1 MDGKNLVVLSDSTGE
16 TADQIV
22 HAVIVQFELEDLNIY
37 RYSDV
42 CTKDRV
48 DEIIN
53 DLTGENLIFATII
66 EEDIME
72 HLLIKAKERN
82 IDIVDLLE
90 VPLLASE
97 KFFEQKAKRQV
108 GLTRQLTKNYFGKI
122 EALEFAVKYDD
133 CKDYRGI
140 KRADIVIIGVSRTSK
155 TPVSLNLAFKNYKV
169 ANIPLVPEIEPP
181 NALFEVP
188 EDRVIGLIIDPEK
201 LNRIRQ
207 QRLREMGISS
217 DVPYSDDER
226 IHEELKYAI
235 KIMEKIG
242 CRIIDVSEKTIE
254 ETSTLIAEM
263 IDSDKEA

>member
-1 MDGKNLVVLSDSTGE
+1 MEEKNLIVLSDSTGE

-22 HAVIVQFELEDLNIY
+22 HAVVVQFEVENLNIY

-48 DEIIN
+48 DEILK
-53 DLTGENLIFATII
+53 DLSGENLIFSTII
-66 EEDIME
+66 KEDIME
-72 HLLIKAKERN
+72 YLLLKARERN

-90 VPLLASE
+90 EPLLASE
-97 KFFEQKAKRQV
+97 NFFQQTAKRQV

-122 EALEFAVKYDD
+122 EAVEFAVKYDD

-181 NALFEVP
+181 EALFEVP
-188 EDRVIGLIIDPEK
+188 KEKIIGLIIDPEK
-201 LNRIRQ
+201 LNRIRE
-207 QRLREMGISS
+207 QRLKEMGISS

-226 IHEELKYAI
+226 IHEELRYATD
-235 KIMEKIG
+235 IMKRIG

-254 ETSTLIAEM
+254 ETSTLIADM
-263 IDSDKEA
+263 IDSD